1 MGVEASQHGS
11 VPDDTQST
19 EGQKA
24 ASPKQKDWSAF
35 EIPVNR
41 EKSSRLSGLKA
52 MTTAEKTSAECT
64 YGPIPPYKEPY
75 SSKLQPAQPGAA
87 RGVKETGAIQ
97 VRDERQKG
105 ISVKASVTHDVC
117 HSSTLLCLNTRL
129 LAVTCFFPFLLS
141 IFDSRR
147 DMKTCSCS
155 CGSMISRSQSLC
167 FLFAQEHEASD
178 NGLRE

>member
-1 MGVEASQHGS
+1 MFFFSIMGVEASQHGS

-64 YGPIPPYKEPY
+64 SI
-75 SSKLQPAQPGAA
+75 
-87 RGVKETGAIQ
+87 
-97 VRDERQKG
+97 
-105 ISVKASVTHDVC
+105 KASVTHDVC
-117 HSSTLLCLNTRL
+117 HSSTLLCLKTRL

-141 IFDSRR
+141 IFDSQRN
-147 DMKTCSCS
+147 MKTCSCS
-155 CGSMISRSQSLC
+155 CGSMISGSQSLC
-167 FLFAQEHEASD
+167 FLFAQEREAYD